1 MREMYPNSTNIS
13 GIDGSS
19 SCWKMST
26 GLASGT
32 DDETG
37 NQPRCT
43 AKITITKVPTTNS
56 GRATN
61 ERPVMVMMRS
71 AAPP

>member
-1 MREMYPNSTNIS
+1 
-13 GIDGSS
+13 
-19 SCWKMST
+19 MST
-26 GLASGT
+26 GLAFGT
-32 DDETG
+32 DDEVG
-37 NQPRCT
+37 NQPSCT